1 MLLPLLLLLLR
12 ERESCLR
19 FWRAPGPGHY
29 SQPLLIP
36 NPSPRGLSRL
46 EEKQYGN
53 SSCAQDQ
60 FAFLRASW
68 AWPLFPTPL
77 LITTLIGA
85 LGGSPWGLACIP
97 WLKAFVVPLEKH
109 KQTVDFARI
118 SWGSPGPAVACHYSP
133 PHY

>member
-68 AWPLFPTPL
+68 ALPLFPTLL

-97 WLKAFVVPLEKH
+97 
-109 KQTVDFARI
+109 
-118 SWGSPGPAVACHYSP
+118 
-133 PHY
+133 

>member
-1 MLLPLLLLLLR
+1 MLLPLLLLLLLLLR
-12 ERESCLR
+12 ELESCLR

-29 SQPLLIP
+29 SQSLIP

-68 AWPLFPTPL
+68 ALPLFPTHL

-85 LGGSPWGLACIP
+85 LGGSPWGLAC
-97 WLKAFVVPLEKH
+97 VP
-109 KQTVDFARI
+109 
-118 SWGSPGPAVACHYSP
+118 
-133 PHY
+133 